1 MWRYPNSAILIFVK
15 EYDVIIAGAGPAGI
29 FAALELVTKKEGLK
43 VLIIE
48 KGKDLPERDRKD
60 FFFGWGGAGTFSD
73 GKLNLSADVGGVL
86 NDFLDPGELSELIR
100 YVDGLY
106 LKFGAPKELKGT
118 DRDAVGRIEEAAAR
132 AGLRLISFPIRH
144 MGTDRCVGLL
154 KNLREE
160 LSGRVDVVFN
170 KEVREVMEEGG
181 RVRGVR
187 TTDNNEYLSDYVIL
201 SPGRVGA
208 KWLEGLAREMGLKTT
223 INPVDIGVR
232 VEVPASILK
241 PLTDVLHE
249 AKLAYNSKS
258 FDDPM
263 RTFCMNPYGIVVKE
277 QYKGFCTV
285 NGHSFSVKKS
295 DNTNFAILVSTT
307 FTEPFRE
314 PISYGQYIATLAN
327 LLGEGIIVQ
336 RLGDLLHGRR
346 STAERLRKNPVKPTL
361 TDATPGDLSF
371 VLPYRYI
378 TDILEMLEALDHVV
392 PGMNSTSTLLYG
404 VEVKFYS
411 MRVNLSAGME
421 TDLENLFAAGDGA
434 GITRGIVQ
442 ASVSGI
448 IAAREILRRLDG
460 GPELSAA

>member
-1 MWRYPNSAILIFVK
+1 MK
-15 EYDVIIAGAGPAGI
+15 DHDVIIVGAGPAGI
-29 FAALELVTKKEGLK
+29 FAALELAMKKEGLR
-43 VLIIE
+43 VLILE
-48 KGKDLPERDRKD
+48 KGSDISEREKKEI
-60 FFFGWGGAGTFSD
+60 FFGWGGAGTYSD
-73 GKLNLSADVGGVL
+73 GKLNLSADVGGLL
-86 NDFLDPGELSELIR
+86 NQFIDPPELSELIC

-106 LKFGAPKELKGT
+106 LRFGAPEELKGT
-118 DRDAVGRIEEAAAR
+118 DREEVGRIEEAAAR
-132 AGLRLISFPIRH
+132 AGLRLVPFAIRH
-144 MGTDRCVGLL
+144 LGTDRCKGLL

-160 LSGRVDVVFN
+160 LSGSVDVLFH
-170 KEVREVMEEGG
+170 KEVLEVVKDGG
-181 RVRGVR
+181 RVKGVR
-187 TTDNNEYLSDYVIL
+187 TADGEKYFSEFVIL
-201 SPGRVGA
+201 SPGRAGA
-208 KWLEGLAREMGLKTT
+208 RWLEGLAGETGLRTA

-232 VEVPASILK
+232 VEVPASILR
-241 PLTDVLHE
+241 PVTDVVHE
-249 AKLAYNSKS
+249 AKFTYNSKK

-277 QYKGFCTV
+277 RHKGFCTV

-307 FTEPFRE
+307 FTEPFHE

-346 STAERLRKNPVKPTL
+346 STLERLRKNPVKPTL

-371 VLPYRYI
+371 VIPYRYI
-378 TDILEMLEALDHVV
+378 SDILEMLEVLDHVV
-392 PGMNSTSTLLYG
+392 PGINATSTLLYG

-411 MRVNLSAGME
+411 MRLNLSPGME
-421 TDLENLFAAGDGA
+421 TDLTNLFAAGDGA

-448 IAAREILRRLDG
+448 VAAREILRRLDG
-460 GPELSAA
+460 GPTPEAA

>member
-1 MWRYPNSAILIFVK
+1 MK
-15 EYDVIIAGAGPAGI
+15 KYDVIIAGAGPAGI
-29 FAALELVTKKEGLK
+29 FAALELATKKRGLK

-73 GKLNLSADVGGVL
+73 GKLNLSADVGGFL
-86 NDFLDPGELSELIR
+86 NDFIAPGELSELIK

-106 LKFGAPKELKGT
+106 LKFGAPEELKGT
-118 DRDAVGRIEEAAAR
+118 DRDEVGRIEETAAR
-132 AGLRLISFPIRH
+132 AGLRLISFAIRH
-144 MGTDRCVGLL
+144 LGTDRCMGLL
-154 KNLREE
+154 KNLRDE
-160 LSGRVDVVFN
+160 LSGKVDILFN
-170 KEVREVMEEGG
+170 KEVREVIREKG
-181 RVRGVR
+181 RARGVR
-187 TTDNNEYLSDYVIL
+187 TADGTEYLSDYVVL

-208 KWLEGLAREMGLKTT
+208 KWLEGLARDMGLKTA

-232 VEVPASILK
+232 VEVPASILR
-241 PLTDVLHE
+241 PVTDVMHE
-249 AKLAYNSKS
+249 AKLTYNSKR
-258 FDDPM
+258 FDDPV

-277 QYKGFCTV
+277 KYEGFCTV
-285 NGHSFSVKKS
+285 NGHSFSFKKS

-314 PISYGQYIATLAN
+314 PITYGQYIATLAN

-336 RLGDLLHGRR
+336 RLGDLFHGRR
-346 STAERLRKNPVKPTL
+346 STPERLRKNPVKPTL

-378 TDILEMLEALDHVV
+378 TDILEMLEALDHVI

-411 MRVNLSAGME
+411 MRLNLTSGME
-421 TDLENLFAAGDGA
+421 TDLGNLFAAGDGA
-434 GITRGIVQ
+434 GVTRGIVQ

-448 IAAREILRRLDG
+448 VAAREILKRIDI
-460 GPELSAA
+460 GPELPAA